1 MNKRIIGF
9 VIGVIVVIGAIAG
22 FNIYNNSR
30 NTSSSSGSS
39 STAISSKNTK
49 VKKNGQTTTTGSNDK
64 VLIVYFSRTKAVYG
78 GDLKVGNT
86 KRVADFI
93 QAKTKGDTYE
103 IIPKKAYPTDYNE
116 TTKVAQKEQDEDARP
131 AIKNALP
138 NVSKYKTVFIGAPI
152 WWGEYPM
159 IVRTFLDNVNL
170 NGKTVI
176 PFTTAEGS
184 GLGNT
189 TEVLK
194 QTYPKAKVRK
204 GFTTE
209 GNNVKNNP
217 SSVKKNV
224 DSWLD
229 SLGY

>member
-1 MNKRIIGF
+1 MKKR
-9 VIGVIVVIGAIAG
+9 VIAFISVIVVVVAAVVG
-22 FNIYNNSR
+22 FNIYRSNQSNSAQDR
-30 NTSSSSGSS
+30 S
-39 STAISSKNTK
+39 STSTK
-49 VKKNGQTTTTGSNDK
+49 TTVKKNGKVITKGKNGK
-64 VLIVYFSRTKAVYG
+64 VLVVYFSRTKGVYG
-78 GDLKVGNT
+78 GSLTRGNT
-86 KRVADFI
+86 ARVADFI
-93 QAKTKGDTYE
+93 QKKTKGDSYE
-103 IIPKKAYPTDYNE
+103 IVPQKAYPNSYDA
-116 TTKVAQKEQDEDARP
+116 TTRVAQREQNQNARP

-138 NVSKYKTVFIGAPI
+138 NVKKYDTVFIGAPI

-159 IVRTFLDNVNL
+159 IVRTFIDNVNL

-189 TEVLK
+189 TETLRK
-194 QTYPKAKVRK
+194 AYPRAKVRR

-209 GNNVKNNP
+209 GNNVKNDP
-217 SSVKKNV
+217 SSVRSDV

>member
-1 MNKRIIGF
+1 MNKRIIAF
-9 VIGVIVVIGAIAG
+9 VVGVIVVIGAIVG
-22 FNIYNNSR
+22 FNIYNTSKNT
-30 NTSSSSGSS
+30 TSSNDGSS
-39 STAISSKNTK
+39 TTSSKNVK
-49 VKKNGQTTTTGSNDK
+49 VKKNGKTTTTGSNDK
-64 VLIVYFSRTKAVYG
+64 VLIVYFSRKKAVYG
-78 GDLKVGNT
+78 GDLKRGNT
-86 KRVADFI
+86 ARVADFI
-93 QAKTKGDTYE
+93 QEKTKGDTYE
-103 IIPKKAYPTDYNE
+103 IIPKKAYPNDYDE
-116 TTKVAQKEQDEDARP
+116 TTKVAQKEQDDNARP

-138 NVSKYKTVFIGAPI
+138 NVSKYKTVFIGGPI

-159 IVRTFLDNVNL
+159 IIRTFLDNEDL

-189 TEVLK
+189 AEVLK
-194 QTYPKAKVRK
+194 KTYPKATVKK

-217 SSVKKNV
+217 SSVKKDV

-229 SLGY
+229 GLGY